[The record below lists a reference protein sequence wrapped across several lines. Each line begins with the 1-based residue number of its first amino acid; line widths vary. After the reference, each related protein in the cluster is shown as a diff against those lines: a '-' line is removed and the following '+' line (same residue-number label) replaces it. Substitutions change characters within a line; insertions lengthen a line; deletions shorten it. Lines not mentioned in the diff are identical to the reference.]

1 MCYHTKFDGNR
12 CCGRLCEKIKKG
24 SDFLDVY
31 EEEEKKGKM

>member
-1 MCYHTKFDGNR
+1 MMNTLKR
-12 CCGRLCEKIKKG
+12 KRRRKKG